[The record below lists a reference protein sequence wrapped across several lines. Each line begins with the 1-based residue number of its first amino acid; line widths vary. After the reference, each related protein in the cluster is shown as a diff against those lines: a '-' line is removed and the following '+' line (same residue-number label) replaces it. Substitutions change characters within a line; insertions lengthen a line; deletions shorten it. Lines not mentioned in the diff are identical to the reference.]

1 MALCHYV
8 KRDIDTSSRRQR
20 GAAGKMRQCARVLVV
35 RFLKFTLGVFVC
47 RVYSAHSTI
56 PDSTGPPHRSQR
68 TEIGVVKCLVNVFQ
82 KYPFAIMELD
92 LGSIGARLAAE
103 SHQTKSAFDGFVPDG
118 LLFQKRATL
127 ERLLRLVSAGPAELG
142 SALLKPG
149 MITESAVEVLVR
161 FRDVCVQA
169 MNGGWLW

>member
-1 MALCHYV
+1 
-8 KRDIDTSSRRQR
+8 
-20 GAAGKMRQCARVLVV
+20 MRQCARVLVGLLVGV
-35 RFLKFTLGVFVC
+35 RCLKFVRTLCVFVR
-47 RVYSAHSTI
+47 RVYSVQSVV
-56 PDSTGPPHRSQR
+56 PDSTVPPRRSQR
-68 TEIGVVKCLVNVFQ
+68 TEIGVVKCLVKVFQ

-103 SHQTKSAFDGFVPDG
+103 AHQKKSTFDGFVPDG

-127 ERLLRLVSAGPAELG
+127 ERLLGLVSAGPAELG

-169 MNGGWLW
+169 LNGGWL